1 MHACIYITHLY
12 NRGKQEGEKERHEEG
27 RKEEPK
33 CERERWGE
41 NKRAKRGKKG
51 GRGVREEKGVLRRRE
66 EKRREKGACNYKRMR
81 KGR

>member
-1 MHACIYITHLY
+1 MHHVCIIHACMHIYVYMCYTRMHACIYITHMY

-41 NKRAKRGKKG
+41 NKRAKRGK
-51 GRGVREEKGVLRRRE
+51 RE
-66 EKRREKGACNYKRMR
+66 YR
-81 KGR
+81 KE